1 MSLACISANIIPSA
15 PLFIQGG
22 LEDAVVDDETVYN
35 SGGTIT
41 VNGFEIIV
49 PKNLL
54 VQFPG

>member
-1 MSLACISANIIPSA
+1 MSFAIRPTNTIPSA

-22 LEDAVVDDETVYN
+22 LEDAVVDDEAVYN
-35 SGGTIT
+35 SGGKIT